1 MAKECHEIAKGQYY
15 LLFFAI
21 FRGCFMEKPMD
32 VLVIEHETKIKSL
45 EKRMSKIEDL
55 TKNVNEIAISVKE
68 LAVNQSR
75 MLDEMKEEK
84 QHREKVEERVQT
96 LELKPSKNA
105 EEIKVKV
112 IIAVITTILGGL
124 LGALLTLIIK

>member
-21 FRGCFMEKPMD
+21 CRGCFMEKPLD
-32 VLVIEHETKIKSL
+32 VLVIEYETKIKSL

-105 EEIKVKV
+105 EEIKIKV
-112 IIAVITTILGGL
+112 IIAVITTLLGGL
-124 LGALLTLIIK
+124 IGALLTLIIK